1 MESSNR
7 KRKLDEILS
16 AAERIIK
23 AREEEV
29 QEDLFKN
36 TTSDK
41 VLNEIKEI
49 IDSSYSEKHDP
60 EKAYDLYYGIIKKL
74 VLKAMP
80 KSDIRDLVQLLTCN
94 LLTGVELLRKGE
106 RRGQDSRQQPNK
118 KFDEVAG
125 IILEW
130 SESPYDYMRL
140 AQTLL
145 DECIKKGISPK
156 ERTLSDFIKQK

>member
-1 MESSNR
+1 MKSFQLLKGLLKQEKKKFKKTFS
-7 KRKLDEILS
+7 
-16 AAERIIK
+16 RIRL
-23 AREEEV
+23 ATRY
-29 QEDLFKN
+29 
-36 TTSDK
+36 
-41 VLNEIKEI
+41 LNEIKEI

-106 RRGQDSRQQPNK
+106 RRGQDSRQQPNE